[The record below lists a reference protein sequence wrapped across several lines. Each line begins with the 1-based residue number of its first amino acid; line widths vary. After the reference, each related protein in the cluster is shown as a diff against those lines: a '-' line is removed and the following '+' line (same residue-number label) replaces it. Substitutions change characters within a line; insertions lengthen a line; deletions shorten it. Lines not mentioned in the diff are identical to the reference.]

1 MSSIAPF
8 IVDEFN
14 SASNKKENVAV
25 TLVLKDHNPPQIDL
39 VVNEISLLDVDLI
52 YIKGFGGGGGG
63 DEKQPYRMI
72 IRADIIN
79 QFIIFKL

>member
-39 VVNEISLLDVDLI
+39 VVNEISLLGVDLI
-52 YIKGFGGGGGG
+52 YIKGFGGG
-63 DEKQPYRMI
+63 DEKQSYRMI

>member
-52 YIKGFGGGGGG
+52 YIKGFGG

-72 IRADIIN
+72 IRADVIS

>member
-14 SASNKKENVAV
+14 SASNKKENVAA

-52 YIKGFGGGGGG
+52 YIKGFGG
-63 DEKQPYRMI
+63 DEK
-72 IRADIIN
+72 
-79 QFIIFKL
+79 

>member
-25 TLVLKDHNPPQIDL
+25 TLFLKDHNPPQIDL

-52 YIKGFGGGGGG
+52 YIKGFGG

>member
-52 YIKGFGGGGGG
+52 YIKGFGG

-72 IRADIIN
+72 IRADIID

>member
-25 TLVLKDHNPPQIDL
+25 ALVLKDHNPPQIDL
-39 VVNEISLLDVDLI
+39 MVNEISLLDVDLI
-52 YIKGFGGGGGG
+52 YIKGFGG

-72 IRADIIN
+72 IRADVIS

>member
-52 YIKGFGGGGGG
+52 YIKGFGG
-63 DEKQPYRMI
+63 DEKQSYRMI

>member
-39 VVNEISLLDVDLI
+39 VVNEISLLDVDII
-52 YIKGFGGGGGG
+52 YIKGFGG

-79 QFIIFKL
+79 QFIIFRL

>member
-52 YIKGFGGGGGG
+52 YIKGFGG

-79 QFIIFKL
+79 QFIIFKS

>member
-1 MSSIAPF
+1 M
-8 IVDEFN
+8 N
-14 SASNKKENVAV
+14 STRRLTKKENVAV

-39 VVNEISLLDVDLI
+39 VVNEISLLGVDLI
-52 YIKGFGGGGGG
+52 YIKGFGG

>member
-14 SASNKKENVAV
+14 SAFNKKENVAI
-25 TLVLKDHNPPQIDL
+25 TFVLKDYNPSQINL
-39 VVNEISLLDVDLI
+39 VVNEISLLDVDTI
-52 YIKGFGGGGGG
+52 YIRGLGG

-79 QFIIFKL
+79 QFVMYSL